1 MSMSTVNLPA
11 PAWNQKLARFLRKHA
26 MGYLF
31 IAVPVIGVM
40 IFLIIPMFVSLG
52 WSFTDYN
59 GIQPSSFIGLRN
71 YIKLFKDPVFVAA
84 LRNTTLFVLLG
95 MSIGPTLGLLTALL
109 LNQNVKLKSVFRTA
123 YFMPVMTSMVV
134 VSTVWMM
141 LYNQDGIFN
150 AFLRLFGIRPIHWLS
165 DPHWALFSL
174 VIASVWQGFGFETVV
189 FLAALQG
196 IPRELYDAAYVDGA
210 NQVQSF
216 WYITLP
222 SLRPVIL
229 FIYIIGIIGSYQ
241 VYDMVYVMTQG
252 GPVYSTTSLVYY
264 LLGKFQNLE
273 LGLASAVGYTLFVI
287 LVFFSFLQ
295 YYFFSE
301 KE

>member
-1 MSMSTVNLPA
+1 MNLLAANPPA
-11 PAWNQKLARFLRKHA
+11 PTWTQKWKRFNQKYAI
-26 MGYLF
+26 GYLF
-31 IAVPVIGVM
+31 IAVPVVGMLV
-40 IFLIIPMFVSLG
+40 FTVIPMFISLA

-59 GIQPSSFIGLRN
+59 GIQAPHFIGLDN
-71 YIKLFKDPVFVAA
+71 YVKLFNDAVFQAA

-95 MSIGPTLGLLTALL
+95 MSLGPTLGLLTAIL
-109 LNQNVKLKSVFRTA
+109 LNQNVKLKSIFRTA
-123 YFMPVMTSMVV
+123 YFMPVMTSLVV

-141 LYNQDGIFN
+141 LYNQSGIINSLLQYFE
-150 AFLRLFGIRPIHWLS
+150 IKPIAWLS

-174 VIASVWQGFGFETVV
+174 VIASVWQGFGFETVI
-189 FLAALQG
+189 FSAALQG
-196 IPRELYDAAYVDGA
+196 IPKELYDAAYVDGA
-210 NQVQSF
+210 NHVQTF

-229 FIYIIGIIGSYQ
+229 FVYIIGIIGSYQ
-241 VYDMVYVMTQG
+241 IYDMVYVMTQG

-264 LLGKFQNLE
+264 LVGKFQNLE
-273 LGLASAVGYTLFVI
+273 LGTASAVGYTLFVI